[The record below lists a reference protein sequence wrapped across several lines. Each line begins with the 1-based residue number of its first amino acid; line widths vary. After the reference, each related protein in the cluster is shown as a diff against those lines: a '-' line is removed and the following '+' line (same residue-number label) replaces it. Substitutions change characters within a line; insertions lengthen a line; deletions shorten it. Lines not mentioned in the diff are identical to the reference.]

1 MSAPIDALTQTTDAQ
16 PLPVLGRDVTVP
28 LVTGGEVTYA
38 ALDYAASAPALQRVW
53 DDVAAYAPYYGSVH
67 RGAGYLS
74 QLSTDLFE
82 NSRRAVAEFLGCRED
97 DQVVFTRS
105 TTDSL
110 NLLAAVLPA
119 GCEVFVFETE
129 HHASLLPWRDA
140 RVSYLNAPRTPG
152 EAVATLERALAARDL
167 KGPALVCV
175 TGASNVTGEL
185 WPVRELAAVAHAHGA
200 RVVLDAAQLAPHHP
214 VDIAELD
221 VDWVAF
227 SGHKLYAPFG
237 SGVLAGRAD
246 WLRDSEPYLA
256 GGGASRKVARRSDGG
271 VDVEWHT
278 TAARHEA
285 GSPNVIGV
293 YAIASACKAL
303 TEAGFDRLVAR
314 ERELV
319 ARVRE
324 GLAEVPE
331 VRVLSL
337 FGDDAPRVG
346 VISFV
351 VDGWNSSHFAAALS
365 AEYGIGVRDGLFC
378 AHPLVRTLLGGDAGD
393 PGSAARLTPVPARG
407 RSTRSGS
414 ASGPVRRTSTSSGS
428 PGPSG
433 NSSGTAPAGTTA
445 PRTAV
450 ASPTAADARRSGV
463 EADRERRFQV
473 VLGVGT
479 ERHVRVRGL
488 DARDL
493 ADAARDDVRQVVVPG
508 DPHHGDQIVGAG
520 DGEDLADAFQRRDGL
535 GDLGDPV
542 DAGLDEHDRGDH
554 G

>member
-1 MSAPIDALTQTTDAQ
+1 MSAFLNSAAATATDVAVDPACAQ

-82 NSRRAVAEFLGCRED
+82 QSRVTVAEFLDCRPG

-119 GCEVFVFETE
+119 DCQVFVFETE
-129 HHASLLPWRDA
+129 HHASLLPWGDA
-140 RVSYLNAPRTPG
+140 QVTYLNAPRTPA
-152 EAVATLERALAARDL
+152 EAVATLERALADREPY
-167 KGPALVCV
+167 GPALVCV

-185 WPVRELAAVAHAHGA
+185 WPVKELAAAAHAHGA
-200 RVVLDAAQLAPHHP
+200 RIVLDAAQLAPHHP
-214 VDIAELD
+214 VSVRELD

-246 WLRDSEPYLA
+246 WLQEARPYLA
-256 GGGASRKVARRSDGG
+256 GGGASRKVARREDGG

-293 YAIASACKAL
+293 YSIASACRAL
-303 TEAGFDRLVAR
+303 KDAGFENLVAR
-314 ERELV
+314 ENHLI
-319 ARVRE
+319 AKVRE
-324 GLAEVPE
+324 GLADVPA

-378 AHPLVRTLLGGDAGD
+378 AHPLVRTLLGSEPQEPGECGAPEAAPGERSLNAIRVSFGAG
-393 PGSAARLTPVPARG
+393 TPDEHVERFVRAVGELVADGAKWQYRTEEGRCVPA
-407 RSTRSGS
+407 
-414 ASGPVRRTSTSSGS
+414 V
-428 PGPSG
+428 
-433 NSSGTAPAGTTA
+433 
-445 PRTAV
+445 
-450 ASPTAADARRSGV
+450 
-463 EADRERRFQV
+463 
-473 VLGVGT
+473 
-479 ERHVRVRGL
+479 
-488 DARDL
+488 
-493 ADAARDDVRQVVVPG
+493 
-508 DPHHGDQIVGAG
+508 
-520 DGEDLADAFQRRDGL
+520 
-535 GDLGDPV
+535 
-542 DAGLDEHDRGDH
+542 
-554 G
+554 

>member
-1 MSAPIDALTQTTDAQ
+1 MTVTTAATDREICT
-16 PLPVLGRDVTVP
+16 PLPVLGRDVLVP

-82 NSRRAVAEFLGCRED
+82 QSRATVAAFLGCRAG

-110 NLLAAVLPA
+110 NLLAAVIPA
-119 GCEVFVFETE
+119 GTHVFVFETE
-129 HHASLLPWRDA
+129 HHASLLPWQTRDDV
-140 RVSYLNAPRTPG
+140 RVTVLGAPRTP
-152 EAVATLERALAARDL
+152 EQAVAALDVALHGAP
-167 KGPALVCV
+167 KGPKLVCV

-185 WPVRELAAVAHAHGA
+185 WPVRELAAAAHRHGA
-200 RVVLDAAQLAPHHP
+200 RIVLDAAQLAPHHP
-214 VDIAELD
+214 VDIGALD

-246 WLRDSEPYLA
+246 WLREAEPYLA
-256 GGGASRKVARRSDGG
+256 GGGASRKVARRADGG

-293 YAIASACKAL
+293 YAIAAACKAL
-303 TEAGFDRLVAR
+303 TEAGFDRLVDREQRLLAR
-314 ERELV
+314 LR
-319 ARVRE
+319 A

-346 VISFV
+346 VVSFV
-351 VDGWNSSHFAAALS
+351 VRGWNSSHFAAALS

-378 AHPLVRTLLGGDAGD
+378 AHPLVRTLLGGEGDD
-393 PGSAARLTPVPARG
+393 PGECGAPEAAPG
-407 RSTRSGS
+407 ERSLNAIRVSFG
-414 ASGPVRRTSTSSGS
+414 
-428 PGPSG
+428 
-433 NSSGTAPAGTTA
+433 AGT
-445 PRTAV
+445 PEEHVDRFVTAV
-450 ASPTAADARRSGV
+450 RTLV
-463 EADRERRFQV
+463 REGAQWNYR
-473 VLGVGT
+473 T
-479 ERHVRVRGL
+479 EDGRC
-488 DARDL
+488 
-493 ADAARDDVRQVVVPG
+493 VP
-508 DPHHGDQIVGAG
+508 
-520 DGEDLADAFQRRDGL
+520 
-535 GDLGDPV
+535 
-542 DAGLDEHDRGDH
+542 DRG
-554 G
+554 

>member
-1 MSAPIDALTQTTDAQ
+1 MSVFTAAVDQSLCAPLS
-16 PLPVLGRDVTVP
+16 VLGKDVTVP
-28 LVTGGEVTYA
+28 LVTGGEVSYA

-82 NSRRAVAEFLGCRED
+82 NSRATVAEFLGCRAG
-97 DQVVFTRS
+97 DQVIFTRS

-110 NLLAAVLPA
+110 NLLAAVVPA
-119 GCEVFVFETE
+119 DCQVFVYETE

-140 RVSYLNAPRTPG
+140 RVTYLNAPRTPAQ
-152 EAVATLERALAARDL
+152 AVETLERALAERDPY
-167 KGPALVCV
+167 GPALVCV

-185 WPVRELAAVAHAHGA
+185 WPVKELAAAAHAHGA
-200 RVVLDAAQLAPHHP
+200 RIVLDAAQLAPHHP

-246 WLRDSEPYLA
+246 WLQEAEPYLA
-256 GGGASRKVARRSDGG
+256 GGGASRKVARRTDGG
-271 VDVEWHT
+271 VDVEWHS

-293 YAIASACKAL
+293 YSIAAACKAL
-303 TEAGFDRLVAR
+303 TEAGFDNLVAR
-314 ERELV
+314 EQHLV
-319 ARVRE
+319 AAVRA

-331 VRVLSL
+331 VKVLSL

-351 VDGWNSSHFAAALS
+351 VEGWNSSHFAAALS

-378 AHPLVRTLLGGDAGD
+378 AHPLVRTLLGSD
-393 PGSAARLTPVPARG
+393 PQEVGECGAPEAEPG
-407 RSTRSGS
+407 ERSLNAIRVSFG
-414 ASGPVRRTSTSSGS
+414 
-428 PGPSG
+428 
-433 NSSGTAPAGTTA
+433 AGT
-445 PRTAV
+445 P
-450 ASPTAADARRSGV
+450 
-463 EADRERRFQV
+463 
-473 VLGVGT
+473 
-479 ERHVRVRGL
+479 
-488 DARDL
+488 
-493 ADAARDDVRQVVVPG
+493 
-508 DPHHGDQIVGAG
+508 
-520 DGEDLADAFQRRDGL
+520 
-535 GDLGDPV
+535 
-542 DAGLDEHDRGDH
+542 DEHIERFVRAVKELVSKGARWKYRTEDGRCVPDRGAAQL
-554 G
+554 

>member
-1 MSAPIDALTQTTDAQ
+1 MSVFTAAADQSLCA
-16 PLPVLGRDVTVP
+16 PLPVLGEDVLVP
-28 LVTGGEVTYA
+28 LVTGGEVGYA
-38 ALDYAASAPALQRVW
+38 ALDYAASAPALKRVW

-82 NSRRAVAEFLGCRED
+82 SSRATVAEFLGCRPE

-110 NLLAAVLPA
+110 NLLAAALPA
-119 GCEVFVFETE
+119 DCQVFVFETE

-140 RVSYLNAPRTPG
+140 RVTYLNAPRTPAQ
-152 EAVATLERALAARDL
+152 AVATLEAALADREPH
-167 KGPALVCV
+167 GPALVCV

-185 WPVRELAAVAHAHGA
+185 WPVRELAAAAHAHGA
-200 RVVLDAAQLAPHHP
+200 RIVLDAAQLAPHHP

-246 WLRDSEPYLA
+246 WLCDAEPYLA
-256 GGGASRKVARRSDGG
+256 GGGASRTVARRADGG

-293 YAIASACKAL
+293 YSIASACKAL

-314 ERELV
+314 EQYL
-319 ARVRE
+319 VRE
-324 GLAEVPE
+324 VLAGLAEVPE
-331 VRVLSL
+331 VKVLSL

-351 VDGWNSSHFAAALS
+351 VEGWNSSHFAAALS

-378 AHPLVRTLLGGDAGD
+378 AHPLVRTLLGSD
-393 PGSAARLTPVPARG
+393 PGEAGECGAPEAEPG
-407 RSTRSGS
+407 ERSLNAIRVSFG
-414 ASGPVRRTSTSSGS
+414 
-428 PGPSG
+428 
-433 NSSGTAPAGTTA
+433 AGT
-445 PRTAV
+445 P
-450 ASPTAADARRSGV
+450 
-463 EADRERRFQV
+463 
-473 VLGVGT
+473 
-479 ERHVRVRGL
+479 
-488 DARDL
+488 
-493 ADAARDDVRQVVVPG
+493 
-508 DPHHGDQIVGAG
+508 
-520 DGEDLADAFQRRDGL
+520 
-535 GDLGDPV
+535 
-542 DAGLDEHDRGDH
+542 DEHVERFLRAVRELVSDGARWKYRTEDGRCVPDRGAAQV
-554 G
+554 

>member
-1 MSAPIDALTQTTDAQ
+1 MSVFSAVADQSVCT
-16 PLPVLGRDVTVP
+16 PLPVLGRDVAVP

-82 NSRRAVAEFLGCRED
+82 NSRKTVAEFLGCRAE
-97 DQVVFTRS
+97 DQVIFTRS

-119 GCEVFVFETE
+119 DCQVFVFETE

-140 RVSYLNAPRTPG
+140 RVTYLNAPRTPAQ
-152 EAVATLERALAARDL
+152 AVETLERALADRDPSPSSQL
-167 KGPALVCV
+167 RSSRGGPTGPALVCV

-185 WPVRELAAVAHAHGA
+185 WPVKELAAVAHAHGA
-200 RVVLDAAQLAPHHP
+200 RIVLDAAQLAPHHP
-214 VDIAELD
+214 VDIEELD

-246 WLRDSEPYLA
+246 WLQDAEPYLA
-256 GGGASRKVARRSDGG
+256 GGGASRKVARRTVGG
-271 VDVEWHT
+271 VDVEWHS

-293 YAIASACKAL
+293 YSIASACKAL

-314 ERELV
+314 EQQLV
-319 ARVRE
+319 TRIRE
-324 GLAEVPE
+324 GLAEVPQ
-331 VRVLSL
+331 VKVLSL

-351 VDGWNSSHFAAALS
+351 VEGWNSSHFAAALS

-378 AHPLVRTLLGGDAGD
+378 AHPLVRTLLGSDPQD
-393 PGSAARLTPVPARG
+393 PGECGAPEAEPG
-407 RSTRSGS
+407 ERSLNAIRVSFG
-414 ASGPVRRTSTSSGS
+414 
-428 PGPSG
+428 
-433 NSSGTAPAGTTA
+433 AGT
-445 PRTAV
+445 P
-450 ASPTAADARRSGV
+450 
-463 EADRERRFQV
+463 
-473 VLGVGT
+473 
-479 ERHVRVRGL
+479 
-488 DARDL
+488 
-493 ADAARDDVRQVVVPG
+493 
-508 DPHHGDQIVGAG
+508 
-520 DGEDLADAFQRRDGL
+520 
-535 GDLGDPV
+535 
-542 DAGLDEHDRGDH
+542 DEHIERFVRAVKELVNKGAQWTYRAEDGRCVPDRGAAQV
-554 G
+554 

>member
-1 MSAPIDALTQTTDAQ
+1 MSTYPNAAVATAATARAASVDPACAE

-82 NSRRAVAEFLGCRED
+82 QSRTTVAGFLDCSPS
-97 DQVVFTRS
+97 DQVIFTRS

-119 GCEVFVFETE
+119 GCQVFVFETE
-129 HHASLLPWRDA
+129 HHASLLPWGDA
-140 RVSYLNAPRTPG
+140 QVTYLNAPRTPAQ
-152 EAVATLERALAARDL
+152 AVETLERALAQRDPY
-167 KGPALVCV
+167 GPALVCV

-185 WPVRELAAVAHAHGA
+185 WPVKELAAAAHAHGA
-200 RVVLDAAQLAPHHP
+200 RIVLDAAQLAPHHP
-214 VDIAELD
+214 VSVQELD

-246 WLRDSEPYLA
+246 WLQEAEPYLA
-256 GGGASRKVARRSDGG
+256 GGGASRKVARRADGG

-293 YAIASACKAL
+293 YSIASACRAL
-303 TEAGFDRLVAR
+303 TEAGFEDLVAR
-314 ERELV
+314 ERHLI
-319 ARVRE
+319 AKVRE
-324 GLAEVPE
+324 GLAEVPA
-331 VRVLSL
+331 VRILSL
-337 FGDDAPRVG
+337 FGDEAPRVG

-378 AHPLVRTLLGGDAGD
+378 AHPLVRTLLGSEPQAQGECGAPEAAPGERSLNAIRVSFGAG
-393 PGSAARLTPVPARG
+393 TPDEHVDRFVGAVKELVTSGAKWQYRTEEGRCVPA
-407 RSTRSGS
+407 
-414 ASGPVRRTSTSSGS
+414 V
-428 PGPSG
+428 
-433 NSSGTAPAGTTA
+433 
-445 PRTAV
+445 
-450 ASPTAADARRSGV
+450 
-463 EADRERRFQV
+463 
-473 VLGVGT
+473 
-479 ERHVRVRGL
+479 
-488 DARDL
+488 
-493 ADAARDDVRQVVVPG
+493 
-508 DPHHGDQIVGAG
+508 
-520 DGEDLADAFQRRDGL
+520 
-535 GDLGDPV
+535 
-542 DAGLDEHDRGDH
+542 
-554 G
+554 

>member
-1 MSAPIDALTQTTDAQ
+1 MSVLTAATDQSICA
-16 PLPVLGRDVTVP
+16 PLPVLGKDVTVP

-82 NSRRAVAEFLGCRED
+82 SSRVTVAEFLGCRAG

-110 NLLAAVLPA
+110 NLLAAALPA
-119 GCEVFVFETE
+119 DCQVFVFETE

-140 RVSYLNAPRTPG
+140 RVTYLNAPRTPDQ
-152 EAVATLERALAARDL
+152 AVETLERALAGRDPY
-167 KGPALVCV
+167 GPALVCV

-185 WPVRELAAVAHAHGA
+185 WPVKELAAAAHAHGA
-200 RVVLDAAQLAPHHP
+200 RIVLDAAQLAPHHP

-237 SGVLAGRAD
+237 SGVLAGRSD
-246 WLRDSEPYLA
+246 WLTAAEPYLA
-256 GGGASRKVARRSDGG
+256 GGGASRQVARRADGG

-293 YAIASACKAL
+293 YSIASACKAL
-303 TEAGFDRLVAR
+303 TEAGFDSLVAR
-314 ERELV
+314 EQRLV
-319 ARVRE
+319 TEVRA

-331 VRVLSL
+331 VKVLSL

-351 VDGWNSSHFAAALS
+351 VEGWNSSHFAAALS

-378 AHPLVRTLLGGDAGD
+378 AHPLVRTLLGSDPQDVGECGAPEAEPGQKSLNAIRVSFGAG
-393 PGSAARLTPVPARG
+393 TPDEHVERFLRAVKELVSEGAQWKYRTEDGRCVPDR
-407 RSTRSGS
+407 
-414 ASGPVRRTSTSSGS
+414 
-428 PGPSG
+428 
-433 NSSGTAPAGTTA
+433 GTAT
-445 PRTAV
+445 
-450 ASPTAADARRSGV
+450 
-463 EADRERRFQV
+463 QV
-473 VLGVGT
+473 
-479 ERHVRVRGL
+479 
-488 DARDL
+488 
-493 ADAARDDVRQVVVPG
+493 
-508 DPHHGDQIVGAG
+508 
-520 DGEDLADAFQRRDGL
+520 
-535 GDLGDPV
+535 
-542 DAGLDEHDRGDH
+542 
-554 G
+554 

>member
-1 MSAPIDALTQTTDAQ
+1 MSVFTAAADQSLCA
-16 PLPVLGRDVTVP
+16 PLPVLGEDVRVP

-82 NSRRAVAEFLGCRED
+82 NSRATVAEFLGCRAD

-119 GCEVFVFETE
+119 DCQVFVYETE

-140 RVSYLNAPRTPG
+140 RVTYLNAPRTPAQ
-152 EAVATLERALAARDL
+152 AVESLERALADREPY
-167 KGPALVCV
+167 GPALVCV

-185 WPVRELAAVAHAHGA
+185 WPVKELAAAAHAHGA
-200 RVVLDAAQLAPHHP
+200 RIVLDAAQLAPHHP

-246 WLRDSEPYLA
+246 WLREAEPYLA
-256 GGGASRKVARRSDGG
+256 GGGASRKVARRADGG
-271 VDVEWHT
+271 VDVEWHS

-293 YAIASACKAL
+293 YSIASACRAL
-303 TEAGFDRLVAR
+303 TEAGFENLVAR
-314 ERELV
+314 EQALV
-319 ARVRE
+319 AAVRA
-324 GLAEVPE
+324 GLAEVPQ
-331 VRVLSL
+331 VKVLSL

-351 VDGWNSSHFAAALS
+351 VEGWNSSHFAAALS

-378 AHPLVRTLLGGDAGD
+378 AHPLVRTLLGSD
-393 PGSAARLTPVPARG
+393 PEQVGECGAPEAEPG
-407 RSTRSGS
+407 ERSLNAIRVSFG
-414 ASGPVRRTSTSSGS
+414 
-428 PGPSG
+428 
-433 NSSGTAPAGTTA
+433 AGTPEEHIERFVRA
-445 PRTAV
+445 VKELVSEGAQWKYRTEGG
-450 ASPTAADARRSGV
+450 RC
-463 EADRERRFQV
+463 
-473 VLGVGT
+473 
-479 ERHVRVRGL
+479 
-488 DARDL
+488 
-493 ADAARDDVRQVVVPG
+493 VP
-508 DPHHGDQIVGAG
+508 
-520 DGEDLADAFQRRDGL
+520 
-535 GDLGDPV
+535 
-542 DAGLDEHDRGDH
+542 DRGAAQL
-554 G
+554 

>member
-1 MSAPIDALTQTTDAQ
+1 MSVFTAAADQSVCA
-16 PLPVLGRDVTVP
+16 PLPVLGEDVLVP
-28 LVTGGEVTYA
+28 LVTGAEIGYA
-38 ALDYAASAPALQRVW
+38 ALDYAASAPALKRVW

-82 NSRRAVAEFLGCRED
+82 AGRATVAEFLGCRPD

-110 NLLAAVLPA
+110 NLLAGALPA
-119 GCEVFVFETE
+119 GCQVFVFETE

-140 RVSYLNAPRTPG
+140 RVTYLNAPRTPAQ
-152 EAVATLERALAARDL
+152 AVATLERALADRDPY
-167 KGPALVCV
+167 GPALVCV

-185 WPVRELAAVAHAHGA
+185 WPVRELAAAAHAHGA
-200 RVVLDAAQLAPHHP
+200 RIVLDAAQLAPHHP
-214 VDIAELD
+214 VDIAALD

-246 WLRDSEPYLA
+246 WLRDAEPYLA
-256 GGGASRKVARRSDGG
+256 GGGASRTVARRADGG

-293 YAIASACKAL
+293 HALASACKAL

-314 ERELV
+314 EQQLV
-319 ARVRE
+319 ERVLT
-324 GLAEVPE
+324 GLAGVPE
-331 VRVLSL
+331 VKVLSL

-351 VDGWNSSHFAAALS
+351 VAGWNSSHFAAALS

-378 AHPLVRTLLGGDAGD
+378 AHPLVRTLLGGDPGEAGECGA
-393 PGSAARLTPVPARG
+393 PEAAPEK
-407 RSTRSGS
+407 RSLNAIRVSFG
-414 ASGPVRRTSTSSGS
+414 
-428 PGPSG
+428 
-433 NSSGTAPAGTTA
+433 AGTPDEHVERFLRAVRELVTSGA
-445 PRTAV
+445 RWKYRTEDGRCV
-450 ASPTAADARRSGV
+450 P
-463 EADRERRFQV
+463 DR
-473 VLGVGT
+473 
-479 ERHVRVRGL
+479 
-488 DARDL
+488 
-493 ADAARDDVRQVVVPG
+493 DAAG
-508 DPHHGDQIVGAG
+508 
-520 DGEDLADAFQRRDGL
+520 
-535 GDLGDPV
+535 
-542 DAGLDEHDRGDH
+542 RG
-554 G
+554 

>member
-1 MSAPIDALTQTTDAQ
+1 MSARPNAVATAVATAAETVETAATESADPCCAA

-82 NSRRAVAEFLGCRED
+82 NSRATVAEFLDCRPG

-110 NLLAAVLPA
+110 NLLAAAVPA
-119 GCEVFVFETE
+119 DCQVFVFETE

-140 RVSYLNAPRTPG
+140 RVTYLNAPRTPAQ
-152 EAVATLERALAARDL
+152 AVETLERALADRDPY
-167 KGPALVCV
+167 GPALVCV

-185 WPVRELAAVAHAHGA
+185 WPVKELAAAAHAHGA
-200 RVVLDAAQLAPHHP
+200 RIVVDAAQLAPHHP
-214 VDIAELD
+214 VSVTDLD
-221 VDWVAF
+221 VDWIAF

-246 WLRDSEPYLA
+246 WLQDSQPYLA
-256 GGGASRKVARRSDGG
+256 GGGASRKVARRADGG

-293 YAIASACKAL
+293 YSIASACRAL
-303 TEAGFDRLVAR
+303 TEAGFDALVAR
-314 ERELV
+314 ENHLI
-319 ARVRE
+319 AKVRE

-351 VDGWNSSHFAAALS
+351 VEGWNSSHFAAALS

-378 AHPLVRTLLGGDAGD
+378 AHPLVRTLLGSDPQD
-393 PGSAARLTPVPARG
+393 PGECGAPE
-407 RSTRSGS
+407 
-414 ASGPVRRTSTSSGS
+414 
-428 PGPSG
+428 
-433 NSSGTAPAGTTA
+433 TAPGERSLNAIRVSFGAGT
-445 PRTAV
+445 P
-450 ASPTAADARRSGV
+450 DEHV
-463 EADRERRFQV
+463 ERF
-473 VLGVGT
+473 
-479 ERHVRVRGL
+479 
-488 DARDL
+488 
-493 ADAARDDVRQVVVPG
+493 
-508 DPHHGDQIVGAG
+508 VGAVK
-520 DGEDLADAFQRRDGL
+520 ELVRDGARWKYRTED
-535 GDLGDPV
+535 GRCVP
-542 DAGLDEHDRGDH
+542 DRG
-554 G
+554 

>member
-1 MSAPIDALTQTTDAQ
+1 MSVSTAAADQTVCSDISGA
-16 PLPVLGRDVTVP
+16 LPVLGSDVLVP

-82 NSRRAVAEFLGCRED
+82 NSRATVAEFLGCRES

-110 NLLAAVLPA
+110 NLLAAALPA
-119 GCEVFVFETE
+119 DCQVFVFETE

-140 RVSYLNAPRTPG
+140 KVNFLNAPRTPAQ
-152 EAVATLERALAARDL
+152 AVETLERALADRDPY
-167 KGPALVCV
+167 GPALVCV

-185 WPVRELAAVAHAHGA
+185 WPVKELAAAAHAHGA
-200 RVVLDAAQLAPHHP
+200 RIVLDAAQLAPHHP
-214 VDIAELD
+214 LDVAELD

-246 WLRDSEPYLA
+246 WLRSAEPYLA
-256 GGGASRKVARRSDGG
+256 GGGASRKVARRADGG

-303 TEAGFDRLVAR
+303 TEAGFDTLV
-314 ERELV
+314 EREQQLV
-319 ARVRE
+319 TKVLE
-324 GLAEVPE
+324 GLSEVDA

-378 AHPLVRTLLGGDAGD
+378 AHPLVRTLLGSDPQD
-393 PGSAARLTPVPARG
+393 PGECGAPETEPGERSLNAIRVSFGAGTPDEHVDRFIGAVKELVKDGAKWNYRTEEGRCVPA
-407 RSTRSGS
+407 
-414 ASGPVRRTSTSSGS
+414 V
-428 PGPSG
+428 
-433 NSSGTAPAGTTA
+433 
-445 PRTAV
+445 
-450 ASPTAADARRSGV
+450 
-463 EADRERRFQV
+463 
-473 VLGVGT
+473 
-479 ERHVRVRGL
+479 
-488 DARDL
+488 
-493 ADAARDDVRQVVVPG
+493 
-508 DPHHGDQIVGAG
+508 
-520 DGEDLADAFQRRDGL
+520 
-535 GDLGDPV
+535 
-542 DAGLDEHDRGDH
+542 
-554 G
+554 

>member
-1 MSAPIDALTQTTDAQ
+1 MSVSTAALGQSLCA
-16 PLPVLGRDVTVP
+16 PLPVLGENVTVP

-82 NSRRAVAEFLGCRED
+82 GSRRTVAEFLGCRAD
-97 DQVVFTRS
+97 DQVIFTRS

-110 NLLAAVLPA
+110 NLLAAALPA
-119 GCEVFVFETE
+119 DCEVFVYETE

-140 RVSYLNAPRTPG
+140 RVTYLNAPRTPG
-152 EAVATLERALAARDL
+152 QAVESLERALAGRDPH
-167 KGPALVCV
+167 GPALVCV

-200 RVVLDAAQLAPHHP
+200 RIVLDAAQLAPHHP

-246 WLRDSEPYLA
+246 WLQEAEPYLA
-256 GGGASRKVARRSDGG
+256 GGGASRKVARRADGG

-293 YAIASACKAL
+293 YSIAAACKAL
-303 TEAGFDRLVAR
+303 TEAGFDTLVAR
-314 ERELV
+314 EQHLV
-319 ARVRE
+319 SVVRA

-351 VDGWNSSHFAAALS
+351 VEGWNSSHFAAALS

-378 AHPLVRTLLGGDAGD
+378 AHPLVRTLLGGEAQEPGECGAPESEPGEKSLNAIRVSFGAGTPD
-393 PGSAARLTPVPARG
+393 EHIGRFVRAVKELVREGARWSYRTEDGRCVPDR
-407 RSTRSGS
+407 
-414 ASGPVRRTSTSSGS
+414 
-428 PGPSG
+428 
-433 NSSGTAPAGTTA
+433 GTA
-445 PRTAV
+445 
-450 ASPTAADARRSGV
+450 
-463 EADRERRFQV
+463 QV
-473 VLGVGT
+473 
-479 ERHVRVRGL
+479 
-488 DARDL
+488 
-493 ADAARDDVRQVVVPG
+493 
-508 DPHHGDQIVGAG
+508 
-520 DGEDLADAFQRRDGL
+520 
-535 GDLGDPV
+535 
-542 DAGLDEHDRGDH
+542 
-554 G
+554 

>member
-1 MSAPIDALTQTTDAQ
+1 MSVSAVPAVAADSSVCAPLA
-16 PLPVLGRDVTVP
+16 VLGRDVTVP

-82 NSRRAVAEFLGCRED
+82 NSRVTVAEFLDCRQG

-110 NLLAAVLPA
+110 NLLAAALPA

-140 RVSYLNAPRTPG
+140 RVTYLDAPRTPD
-152 EAVATLERALAARDL
+152 EAVHTLERALADRDPY
-167 KGPALVCV
+167 GPALVCV

-185 WPVRELAAVAHAHGA
+185 WPVRELAAAAHAHGA
-200 RVVLDAAQLAPHHP
+200 RIVLDAAQLAPHHP
-214 VDIAELD
+214 VSVRELD

-237 SGVLAGRAD
+237 SGVLAGRSD
-246 WLRDSEPYLA
+246 WLREAEPYLA
-256 GGGASRKVARRSDGG
+256 GGGASRKVTRRPKEAGGG
-271 VDVEWHT
+271 VDVEWHD

-293 YAIASACKAL
+293 YSIAAACKAL
-303 TEAGFDRLVAR
+303 TEAGFDELVAR
-314 ERELV
+314 EQHLIRT
-319 ARVRE
+319 VRE
-324 GLAEVPE
+324 GLAEVPA

-378 AHPLVRTLLGGDAGD
+378 AHPLVRTLLGGESDEPGECGAPEAAPGEKSLNAIRVSFGAGTPD
-393 PGSAARLTPVPARG
+393 EHVERFVRAVKELVADGARWNYRTEDGRCVPDTSAAA
-407 RSTRSGS
+407 
-414 ASGPVRRTSTSSGS
+414 
-428 PGPSG
+428 
-433 NSSGTAPAGTTA
+433 
-445 PRTAV
+445 
-450 ASPTAADARRSGV
+450 
-463 EADRERRFQV
+463 
-473 VLGVGT
+473 
-479 ERHVRVRGL
+479 
-488 DARDL
+488 
-493 ADAARDDVRQVVVPG
+493 
-508 DPHHGDQIVGAG
+508 
-520 DGEDLADAFQRRDGL
+520 
-535 GDLGDPV
+535 
-542 DAGLDEHDRGDH
+542 
-554 G
+554 

>member
-1 MSAPIDALTQTTDAQ
+1 MSASLNAAATARTAPAEPVCAE

-28 LVTGGEVTYA
+28 LVTGGEVSYA

-82 NSRRAVAEFLGCRED
+82 QSRATVAAFLGCRAG

-119 GCEVFVFETE
+119 GCQVFVFETE

-140 RVSYLNAPRTPG
+140 QVTYLDAPRTPAQ
-152 EAVATLERALAARDL
+152 AVATLERGLADREPY
-167 KGPALVCV
+167 GPALVCV

-185 WPVRELAAVAHAHGA
+185 WPVKELAAAAHAHGA
-200 RVVLDAAQLAPHHP
+200 RIVLDAAQLAPHHP
-214 VDIAELD
+214 VSVEELD

-246 WLRDSEPYLA
+246 WLQEAEPYLA
-256 GGGASRKVARRSDGG
+256 GGGASRTVARREDGG
-271 VDVEWHT
+271 VEVAWHT

-293 YAIASACKAL
+293 YAIASACRAL
-303 TEAGFDRLVAR
+303 QEAGFDGLVAR
-314 ERELV
+314 ERHLI
-319 ARVRE
+319 AKVRE
-324 GLAEVPE
+324 GLAEVPQ

-337 FGDDAPRVG
+337 FGDEAPRVG

-378 AHPLVRTLLGGDAGD
+378 AHPLVRTLLGGEPQEPGECGAPEAVPGERSLNAIRVSFGAG
-393 PGSAARLTPVPARG
+393 TPDEHVERFVRAVRELVTDGAKWQYRTEEGRCVPA
-407 RSTRSGS
+407 
-414 ASGPVRRTSTSSGS
+414 V
-428 PGPSG
+428 
-433 NSSGTAPAGTTA
+433 
-445 PRTAV
+445 
-450 ASPTAADARRSGV
+450 
-463 EADRERRFQV
+463 
-473 VLGVGT
+473 
-479 ERHVRVRGL
+479 
-488 DARDL
+488 
-493 ADAARDDVRQVVVPG
+493 
-508 DPHHGDQIVGAG
+508 
-520 DGEDLADAFQRRDGL
+520 
-535 GDLGDPV
+535 
-542 DAGLDEHDRGDH
+542 
-554 G
+554 

>member
-1 MSAPIDALTQTTDAQ
+1 MSASLNAAVATATTVASDPACAE
-16 PLPVLGRDVTVP
+16 PLAVLGRDVTVP

-82 NSRRAVAEFLGCRED
+82 QSRATVAEFLDCRPT

-110 NLLAAVLPA
+110 NLLAAVIPA
-119 GCEVFVFETE
+119 DCQVFVFETE
-129 HHASLLPWRDA
+129 HHASLLPWTNA
-140 RVSYLNAPRTPG
+140 QVSYLNAPRTPD
-152 EAVATLERALAARDL
+152 EAVATLERALADRTASIEEGY
-167 KGPALVCV
+167 GPALVCV

-185 WPVRELAAVAHAHGA
+185 WPVKELAAAAHAHGA
-200 RVVLDAAQLAPHHP
+200 RIVLDAAQLAPHHP
-214 VDIAELD
+214 VSVRDLD

-246 WLRDSEPYLA
+246 WLQQAEPYLA
-256 GGGASRKVARRSDGG
+256 GGGASRKVSRREDGG

-293 YAIASACKAL
+293 YSIASACRAL
-303 TEAGFDRLVAR
+303 TEAGFENLVAR
-314 ERELV
+314 EQRLV
-319 ARVRE
+319 ERVRQ
-324 GLAEVPE
+324 GLAEVQA

-378 AHPLVRTLLGGDAGD
+378 AHPLVRTLLGSEPQTQGECGAPEAAPGERSLNAIRVSFGAG
-393 PGSAARLTPVPARG
+393 TPDEHVDRFVRAVKELVTDGAKWQYRTEEGRCVPA
-407 RSTRSGS
+407 
-414 ASGPVRRTSTSSGS
+414 V
-428 PGPSG
+428 
-433 NSSGTAPAGTTA
+433 
-445 PRTAV
+445 
-450 ASPTAADARRSGV
+450 
-463 EADRERRFQV
+463 
-473 VLGVGT
+473 
-479 ERHVRVRGL
+479 
-488 DARDL
+488 
-493 ADAARDDVRQVVVPG
+493 
-508 DPHHGDQIVGAG
+508 
-520 DGEDLADAFQRRDGL
+520 
-535 GDLGDPV
+535 
-542 DAGLDEHDRGDH
+542 
-554 G
+554 

>member
-1 MSAPIDALTQTTDAQ
+1 MSVPTAALESSICA
-16 PLPVLGRDVTVP
+16 PLPVLGQNVTVP

-82 NSRRAVAEFLGCRED
+82 SSRRTVAEFLGCRAD

-110 NLLAAVLPA
+110 NLLAAAIPA
-119 GCEVFVFETE
+119 DCQVFVYETE

-140 RVSYLNAPRTPG
+140 RVTYLNAPRTPAQ
-152 EAVATLERALAARDL
+152 AVESLERALADRDPY
-167 KGPALVCV
+167 GPALVCV

-185 WPVRELAAVAHAHGA
+185 WPVKELAAAAHAHGA
-200 RVVLDAAQLAPHHP
+200 RIVLDAAQLAPHHP

-246 WLRDSEPYLA
+246 WLQAAEPYLA
-256 GGGASRKVARRSDGG
+256 GGGASRKVARRADGG
-271 VDVEWHT
+271 VDVDWHT

-293 YAIASACKAL
+293 YSIASACKAL
-303 TEAGFDRLVAR
+303 TEAGFAGLVTR
-314 ERELV
+314 EQELV
-319 ARVRE
+319 GRVRE

-331 VRVLSL
+331 VQVLSL

-351 VDGWNSSHFAAALS
+351 VRGWNSSHFAAALS

-378 AHPLVRTLLGGDAGD
+378 AHPLVRTLLGSDPQD
-393 PGSAARLTPVPARG
+393 PGECGAPEAEPG
-407 RSTRSGS
+407 ERSLNAIRVSFG
-414 ASGPVRRTSTSSGS
+414 
-428 PGPSG
+428 
-433 NSSGTAPAGTTA
+433 AGT
-445 PRTAV
+445 P
-450 ASPTAADARRSGV
+450 
-463 EADRERRFQV
+463 
-473 VLGVGT
+473 
-479 ERHVRVRGL
+479 
-488 DARDL
+488 
-493 ADAARDDVRQVVVPG
+493 
-508 DPHHGDQIVGAG
+508 
-520 DGEDLADAFQRRDGL
+520 
-535 GDLGDPV
+535 
-542 DAGLDEHDRGDH
+542 DEHIDRFLRAVSELVREGARWNYRTEDGRCVPDRGEAAQVRDTF
-554 G
+554 